1 MAKGTKKPKAKDAGR
16 RRKKKVSVLTQEG
29 IGYVDWKDINLLRR
43 FMSDRAK
50 IRARQVTGN
59 NQQQQKEIAR
69 AIKNARE
76 MALLPYNNRITT
88 QRSASRM
95 RDDGRIDGPAP
106 QPTEPPPGMR
116 GPSDMDGDELE
127 ALEIGDTGMAPEL
140 ADVGEAPGGEF
151 VADEV
156 VADEVVADEAPA
168 EVVADEAPAEVVAD
182 EAPSEPVADEVVAAE
197 APDEPVAD
205 DASDEA
211 PAEVADETPA
221 AAASDS
227 EEASS

>member
-1 MAKGTKKPKAKDAGR
+1 MAKGPKKPKAKDISR

-95 RDDGRIDGPAP
+95 RDDSRFEGPVP
-106 QPTEPPPGMR
+106 QPSTPPPGLR
-116 GPSDMDGDELE
+116 
-127 ALEIGDTGMAPEL
+127 
-140 ADVGEAPGGEF
+140 APGEMDPDDPDAAEMAMEGAPAEMPLEDAAAS
-151 VADEV
+151 VDTAPVD
-156 VADEVVADEAPA
+156 AGPAEAPA
-168 EVVADEAPAEVVAD
+168 EEAPVEEAPAPEAVAEEPPAEKADAEEAAD
-182 EAPSEPVADEVVAAE
+182 EEP
-197 APDEPVAD
+197 
-205 DASDEA
+205 AS
-211 PAEVADETPA
+211 
-221 AAASDS
+221 
-227 EEASS
+227 

>member
-1 MAKGTKKPKAKDAGR
+1 MAKGPKKPKAKDISR

-88 QRSASRM
+88 QRSAGRM
-95 RDDGRIDGPAP
+95 RDDSRFDGPVP
-106 QPTEPPPGMR
+106 QPSAPPPGMR
-116 GPSDMDGDELE
+116 PPGEMDPDDLEGAEATFDGPLAEMPAEEAAAPMEAEAADAGPAEEADEE
-127 ALEIGDTGMAPEL
+127 AAAPEPVAEEPVAEEPAAEEPA
-140 ADVGEAPGGEF
+140 AD
-151 VADEV
+151 D
-156 VADEVVADEAPA
+156 APA
-168 EVVADEAPAEVVAD
+168 EEAGDEEPA
-182 EAPSEPVADEVVAAE
+182 S
-197 APDEPVAD
+197 
-205 DASDEA
+205 
-211 PAEVADETPA
+211 
-221 AAASDS
+221 
-227 EEASS
+227 

>member
-1 MAKGTKKPKAKDAGR
+1 MAKGPKKPKAKDISR

-88 QRSASRM
+88 QRSAGRM
-95 RDDGRIDGPAP
+95 RDDSRFDGPVP
-106 QPTEPPPGMR
+106 QPSAPPPGMR
-116 GPSDMDGDELE
+116 PPGEMDPDDLEGAETTFDGPPAEMSAEE
-127 ALEIGDTGMAPEL
+127 AAAPMEAEA
-140 ADVGEAPGGEF
+140 ADAGPA
-151 VADEV
+151 
-156 VADEVVADEAPA
+156 EAPA
-168 EVVADEAPAEVVAD
+168 EEAAAPEPVAEEAAAV
-182 EAPSEPVADEVVAAE
+182 EPVADEPAAE
-197 APDEPVAD
+197 EPAAEEPAAD
-205 DASDEA
+205 DA
-211 PAEVADETPA
+211 PAEEAGDEEPA
-221 AAASDS
+221 S
-227 EEASS
+227 

>member
-1 MAKGTKKPKAKDAGR
+1 MAKGPKKPKAKDISR

-95 RDDGRIDGPAP
+95 RDDSRFEGPVP
-106 QPTEPPPGMR
+106 QPSTPPPGLR
-116 GPSDMDGDELE
+116 
-127 ALEIGDTGMAPEL
+127 
-140 ADVGEAPGGEF
+140 APGEMDPDDPEAAEMAMEGAPAEMPF
-151 VADEV
+151 EDVPSPVDAEPVD
-156 VADEVVADEAPA
+156 AGPAEAPA
-168 EVVADEAPAEVVAD
+168 EEAPAPEPAA
-182 EAPSEPVADEVVAAE
+182 EEPVAEEPAAE
-197 APDEPVAD
+197 EP
-205 DASDEA
+205 
-211 PAEVADETPA
+211 PAEDAAAEEPTAEEAADEEPA
-221 AAASDS
+221 S
-227 EEASS
+227 